1 MNNSNTSF
9 KRTFSSVIDQ
19 VCPWRA
25 GSDVGCVIELLVLV
39 GVGGVPC
46 SLLACSQT
54 FSEK

>member
-1 MNNSNTSF
+1 MNNSKTSF